1 MSHLT
6 FAACQRRRLGGGKG
20 GPVPGNPASDR
31 MLRDDSSARFR
42 FHRLLGAIAPII
54 AYLNVTASAAGVA
67 AQELNR

>member
-1 MSHLT
+1 
-6 FAACQRRRLGGGKG
+6 
-20 GPVPGNPASDR
+20 